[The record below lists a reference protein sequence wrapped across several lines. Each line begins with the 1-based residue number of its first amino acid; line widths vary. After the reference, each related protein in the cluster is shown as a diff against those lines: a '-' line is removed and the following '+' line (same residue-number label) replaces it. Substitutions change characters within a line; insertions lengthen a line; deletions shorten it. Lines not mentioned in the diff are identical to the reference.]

1 MAAAPGRN
9 LIGNNVCYTS
19 WFPADGAASG
29 QSAYAFRQPPRAAT
43 CVGMD
48 ANGMRVAALINERA
62 GAVARR
68 SGDAFGRDLA
78 SAFAG
83 AGIAAELQFV
93 PGERMRQAAVEVRER
108 AARGELDAVAV
119 AGGDGTVGAVAS
131 ALAGTGIPLGVL
143 ALGTLNHF
151 AKDLGIPLE
160 LPAAVAMIGDGH
172 VRSVDVADVNGQ
184 VFVNNSSIGLYPYMV
199 LDRERRRSRHGQA
212 KWAATVL
219 AAFRTLRYLPVRRL
233 SVRAG
238 GWDEPCRT
246 PCVFVGNNQYRLAGP
261 ALGTRERLDEGR
273 LSLYVAP
280 SQSRSALLLLAMRS
294 ALGLVDEKH
303 DLRVLQ
309 ADCVEI
315 GSRTS
320 RLLVSLDGEVA
331 VLRPPLTYRLR
342 PSALTVFSPL
352 PGNAAP

>member
-1 MAAAPGRN
+1 MNP
-9 LIGNNVCYTS
+9 S
-19 WFPADGAASG
+19 
-29 QSAYAFRQPPRAAT
+29 
-43 CVGMD
+43 
-48 ANGMRVAALINERA
+48 GMRVAALINERA
-62 GAVARR
+62 GVVARW
-68 SGDAFGRDLA
+68 SGNGFARDLA

-83 AGIAAELQFV
+83 AGMAAELQVV
-93 PGERMRQAAVEVRER
+93 PGERMRPAAVELRER
-108 AARGELDAVAV
+108 AGRGELDAVAV
-119 AGGDGTVGAVAS
+119 AGGDGTIGAVAS

-143 ALGTLNHF
+143 PLGTMNHF
-151 AKDLGIPLE
+151 AKDLGLPLD
-160 LPAAVAMIGDGH
+160 LPAAVAVIGDGH
-172 VRSVDVADVNGQ
+172 RRRVDVADVNGQ

-246 PCVFVGNNQYRLAGP
+246 PCVFVGNNHYRLAGP
-261 ALGTRERLDEGR
+261 ALGTRERLDEGH

-280 SQSRSALLLLAMRS
+280 TQSRLALLLLAARS
-294 ALGLVDEKH
+294 ALGLVDERH
-303 DLRVLQ
+303 DLRVLE

-331 VLRPPLTYRLR
+331 ILRPPLTYRLR
-342 PSALTVFSPL
+342 PSALTVFAP
-352 PGNAAP
+352 PPANAAP